1 TTSEPGTT
9 SCSWLRGCAFI
20 SVFPSFPY
28 LLSPAASPQPARLGP
43 GLPVGY
49 RFIEQSWYKRGSE
62 TRVVN
67 WRIEV
72 RTSIFYIPLQSQC
85 CLTSIHVRHD
95 SCASPDTCGLCWKM
109 NSLNILS
116 SRVIGQSSHSNRN
129 RQRSRSQGDIPP
141 VTAPA
146 DLSKLRSYSSHD
158 FHSADVFEKSSDDGS
173 GLTHE
178 EDQLSLTF
186 DEKSP
191 LIRGLQKDGSFA
203 TNSTLGLVAQRFF
216 DAVAEAIKFILSTL
230 AAPGIFA
237 IECFHEDEGRYSPMA
252 PARKLGRFLFGSSA
266 SSANTSA
273 KGVKR
278 TESRRRQGSTRK
290 LRSHRSRDSIA
301 SSTSESEGDRKAL
314 KGSSGNKSRS
324 SKAKSSKSD
333 QMSDEST
340 PRRSIRIKLHNEEA
354 LKRQRQRRSQSVDL
368 DQSSETGPLNPDSLK
383 SPTSSSIHKVTRYPH
398 SPVPPRPLIPP
409 RLPSYTAT
417 SRTYRAPQ
425 KTLIL
430 DLDETLIHSLAKGG
444 RMSSG
449 HMVEV
454 KLAAPMTTALSP
466 GAPPTTLGPQ
476 HPILYYVHKRPHCD
490 EFLRKICKW
499 YKLVIFT
506 ASVQEYADPVIDWLE
521 QERKYFHARYYRQHC
536 TFRNGAYIKD
546 LSSVEPDL
554 SKVMILDN
562 SPMSYIFHEDNA
574 IPIEGWIND
583 PTDNGL
589 LHLVPMLE
597 ALQYVTDVRAF
608 LALRRGEAE
617 A

>member
-1 TTSEPGTT
+1 
-9 SCSWLRGCAFI
+9 
-20 SVFPSFPY
+20 
-28 LLSPAASPQPARLGP
+28 
-43 GLPVGY
+43 
-49 RFIEQSWYKRGSE
+49 
-62 TRVVN
+62 
-67 WRIEV
+67 
-72 RTSIFYIPLQSQC
+72 
-85 CLTSIHVRHD
+85 
-95 SCASPDTCGLCWKM
+95 M

-116 SRVIGQSSHSNRN
+116 SRVIGQSSSSNRS
-129 RQRSRSQGDIPP
+129 RQRSSSQGDN
-141 VTAPA
+141 APKRLPS
-146 DLSKLRSYSSHD
+146 DLSKLRSYSDNDYH
-158 FHSADVFEKSSDDGS
+158 ATDVFEKTGDDEPRFTQQGDDFE
-173 GLTHE
+173 LM
-178 EDQLSLTF
+178 F
-186 DEKSP
+186 DEKTP
-191 LIRGLQKDGSFA
+191 LIRGLQKDGSLA
-203 TNSTLGLVAQRFF
+203 TKSTLGLVAQRFF
-216 DAVAEAIKFILSTL
+216 DAVAETIRFILSTL
-230 AAPGIFA
+230 AAPGIYA
-237 IECFHEDEGRYSPMA
+237 IQCFCDDDGRYSPIA
-252 PARKLGRFLFGSSA
+252 PARKLGRFLFGSSSTRNA
-266 SSANTSA
+266 GTSV
-273 KGVKR
+273 KGVKL
-278 TESRRRQGSTRK
+278 TDSKRRPSTARK
-290 LRSHRSRDSIA
+290 LKSHKSRDSIA

-314 KGSSGNKSRS
+314 RSHTGSKSRS
-324 SKAKSSKSD
+324 SKTKSPKVE
-333 QMSDEST
+333 QLSDENT

-354 LKRQRQRRSQSVDL
+354 LKRQRQRRSQSADL
-368 DQSSETGPLNPDSLK
+368 GQSTNTGTLNPDSLK
-383 SPTSSSIHKVTRYPH
+383 SPTSPSVHRVTRYPH

-409 RLPSYTAT
+409 RLPSYAAT
-417 SRTYRAPQ
+417 SRTSRTPQ

-454 KLAAPMTTALSP
+454 KLSTPMTTALTP

-490 EFLRKICKW
+490 DFLRKICKW

-521 QERKYFHARYYRQHC
+521 QERKYFQARYYRQHC

-589 LHLVPMLE
+589 LHLIPMLE

-608 LALRRGEAE
+608 LALRRGETE